1 MAMLL
6 GKTDQFDPEQ
16 EEWPQ
21 YVEWLEQFFKAN
33 DIMGEDK
40 AAKRAT
46 FFQSLGQCPT
56 SCCEA
61 S

>member
-1 MAMLL
+1 MAALL
-6 GKTDQFDPEQ
+6 GRLDQFDPEQ

-21 YVEWLEQFFKAN
+21 YVERLVQFFEAN
-33 DIMGEDK
+33 DITGDDK
-40 AAKRAT
+40 AAKCRAT
-46 FFQSLGQCPT
+46 FQLWGQHPT